1 MRILASI
8 LRLAAVLAALLIT
21 GSSVA
26 NEGGKAYLIEVEG
39 AIGPVIQEL
48 ITRGIDDAEQDGAA
62 MVILQMDTPGGLDHS
77 MREIIKAI
85 LDAQVPVV
93 TWVAPQGSRA
103 ASAGTYI
110 LYASHVAAMAPAT
123 NLGAATPVQIGG
135 MPKMPSPPAQPGEEE
150 PQGDGKTDMER
161 KILNDA
167 IAYIQGLAKL
177 RGRNE
182 QWAEQAVRVAASLSA
197 EEALEKNVIDLVA
210 ADLNSLLKQLDGRE
224 VNVKGRTLVLET
236 KSMVFERITPDWRSE
251 LLAIITNP
259 NIAYV
264 LMLIGIYGLILEFSN
279 PGAIL
284 PGVTGAIC
292 LLLALYALQVL
303 PVNYAALA
311 LLVLGIV
318 FMVAEIFV
326 TSGGILGIGGVAA
339 FTVGSVMLFDDDYLA
354 VSIPMIGGTALVA
367 AGFMLW
373 ILRRFATLRRAQVVS
388 GGEYMIGHVGTVREA
403 FDGRGR
409 IDLEG
414 ENWIAE
420 TRVPLQAGQ
429 KVRVTAIDKLVLTV
443 EPVEQSSEEE

>member
-1 MRILASI
+1 
-8 LRLAAVLAALLIT
+8 
-21 GSSVA
+21 
-26 NEGGKAYLIEVEG
+26 
-39 AIGPVIQEL
+39 
-48 ITRGIDDAEQDGAA
+48 
-62 MVILQMDTPGGLDHS
+62 MDTPGGLDHS
-77 MREIIKAI
+77 MREIIKTI
-85 LDAQVPVV
+85 LEARVPIV
-93 TWVAPQGSRA
+93 TWVAPQGSHA

-123 NLGAATPVQIGG
+123 NLGAAPPVQIGG
-135 MPKMPSPPAQPGEEE
+135 LPELPSQPSQPEEE
-150 PQGDGKTDMER
+150 QPAGDGRTDMER

-167 IAYIQGLAKL
+167 IAYIKGLAKL

-182 QWAEQAVRVAASLSA
+182 QWAEQAVREAASLSA
-197 EEALEKNVIDLVA
+197 VEALEMNVIDLIA
-210 ADLNSLLKQLDGRE
+210 ADLNDLLSQLDGRE
-224 VNVKGRTLVLET
+224 IEVKGRVVVLATEA
-236 KSMVFERITPDWRSE
+236 MIVERISPDWRSE

-292 LLLALYALQVL
+292 LLLALYAFQVL

-311 LLVLGIV
+311 LLALGIA
-318 FMVAEIFV
+318 FMIAEIFI

-339 FTVGSVMLFDDDYLA
+339 FTVGSIMLFDDEYLA

-388 GGEYMIGHVGTVREA
+388 GEEYMIGHVGIVREA
-403 FDGRGR
+403 FDGEGR
-409 IDLEG
+409 IDLDG
-414 ENWIAE
+414 ENWIAL
-420 TRVPLQAGQ
+420 TRVPLAAGQ
-429 KVRVTAIDKLVLTV
+429 KVRVTAVDKLVLTV
-443 EPVEQSSEEE
+443 EPVERSAEE

>member
-1 MRILASI
+1 MRILSS
-8 LRLAAVLAALLIT
+8 LSRLVAILAALSIAAPA
-21 GSSVA
+21 GADES
-26 NEGGKAYLIEVEG
+26 GKAYLIEVEG

-48 ITRGIDDAEQDGAA
+48 VTRGIGEAENNQAA

-77 MREIIKAI
+77 MREIIKTI
-85 LDAQVPVV
+85 LDAHVPVV

-135 MPKMPSPPAQPGEEE
+135 LPKLPSAAPPPGQEK
-150 PQGDGKTDMER
+150 PSGDGKTDMQR
-161 KILNDA
+161 KIQNDA
-167 IAYIQGLAKL
+167 VAYIRGLARL
-177 RGRNE
+177 RGRNQ
-182 QWAEQAVRVAASLSA
+182 QWAEQAVREAASLSA
-197 EEALEKNVIDLVA
+197 EEALKLNVIDLVA
-210 ADLNSLLKQLDGRE
+210 ADLNDLLKQLDGRE
-224 VNVKGRTLVLET
+224 IHIKGRIQTLDT
-236 KSMVFERITPDWRSE
+236 DAMVVERITPDWRSK

-264 LMLIGIYGLILEFSN
+264 LMLIGIYGLIIELTH

-284 PGVTGAIC
+284 PGVTGLIS

-311 LLVLGIV
+311 LLGIGIA
-318 FMVAEIFV
+318 FMVGEIFV

-339 FTVGSVMLFDDDYLA
+339 FTVGSVMLFDDTYLA

-373 ILRRFATLRRAQVVS
+373 ILRRFARLRRTQVVS
-388 GGEYMIGHVGTVREA
+388 GEEYMIGHVGTVREA
-403 FDGRGR
+403 FDVRGR
-409 IDLEG
+409 INLDG

-420 TRVPLQAGQ
+420 THTPLHTGQ
-429 KVRVTAIDKLVLTV
+429 KVRVTAIDKLVLQV
-443 EPVEQSSEEE
+443 EPVEESSEEE